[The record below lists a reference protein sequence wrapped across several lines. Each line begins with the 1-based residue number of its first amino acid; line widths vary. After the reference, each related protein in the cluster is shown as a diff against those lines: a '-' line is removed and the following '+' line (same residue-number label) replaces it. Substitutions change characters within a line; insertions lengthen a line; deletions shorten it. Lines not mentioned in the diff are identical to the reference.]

1 MPGGREDA
9 ILSLGEATAPRFD
22 MEYKDYYKVLGVS
35 RSATEKD
42 IKAAYRR
49 LARKHHPDMN
59 SGNKQAEAR
68 FKELNEANEV
78 LGDPEKRRR
87 YDALGANWDAYR
99 DQGPPRGWPGSSR
112 VRVNVPGF
120 DPQNL
125 GGFSDFFKTFFAGG
139 WAGSAGGDLDEQFEA
154 PARDVEHEIELTLED
169 ALRGSRR
176 TIAPS
181 AGRRIEVAIPPGV
194 REGSRVRVS
203 GEGRKGRGQSGDL
216 YLRVRLKPHPQ
227 FTRQEDALLTTVSVP
242 LTTAML
248 GGEVD
253 VPTLDGRVT
262 VKVPPG
268 TPSGRVLRVRG
279 QGLPRLDARHE
290 RGDLLVTIAVALP
303 DKLTARERELFEEL
317 RRLGR

>member
-1 MPGGREDA
+1 
-9 ILSLGEATAPRFD
+9 

-35 RSATEKD
+35 RSADEKE

-49 LARKHHPDMN
+49 LARKYHPDMN
-59 SGNKQAEAR
+59 PGNKQAEAR

-87 YDALGANWDAYR
+87 YDTLGANWDAYR
-99 DQGPPRGWPGSSR
+99 SQGSPRGWPGGSR
-112 VRVNVPGF
+112 VRVNMPGF
-120 DPQNL
+120 GAQDL
-125 GGFSDFFKTFFAGG
+125 GGFSDFFKTFFGGGWGGSGGGDAGG
-139 WAGSAGGDLDEQFEA
+139 GFEM
-154 PARDVEHEIELTLED
+154 PGRDVEHEIELTLEE
-169 ALRGSRR
+169 ALQGSRR
-176 TIAPS
+176 TVVTS

-203 GEGRKGRGQSGDL
+203 GEGHKGRGHKGDL
-216 YLRVRLKPHPQ
+216 YLRVRLRPHER
-227 FTRQEDALLTTVSVP
+227 FTRQEDALLTTISVP
-242 LTTAML
+242 LTTAVL

-253 VPTLDGRVT
+253 VATLDGHVT

-279 QGLPRLDARHE
+279 QGFPRLDARNE
-290 RGDLLVTIAVALP
+290 RGDLLVTISASLP
-303 DKLTARERELFEEL
+303 EKLSARERELFEEL